1 MLNKDTNAVH
11 SDVKSFE
18 DIRVDMKK
26 TVIKKT
32 KLPFGKLAFA
42 KPAGKV
48 FVPLKAAEKAGECV
62 KPDND

>member
-1 MLNKDTNAVH
+1 MW
-11 SDVKSFE
+11 
-18 DIRVDMKK
+18 VDMKK